1 MQLKHSS
8 DSLIC
13 SVADGAAGVCHV
25 INQDGHSVFHVPHQD
40 HAVHLVSL
48 LSLFVDERE
57 VHIQPVCYRGDPA
70 KGIHR
75 LVRLWYCR

>member
-48 LSLFVDERE
+48 LPLFVD
-57 VHIQPVCYRGDPA
+57 
-70 KGIHR
+70 
-75 LVRLWYCR
+75 